1 VERARKEAVVDSLR
15 QVLSGA
21 TCVVVTRQSGLT
33 VAEMNDLRRQLRGAG
48 AGFRVTKNRLARRAL
63 AETPF
68 THLSP
73 LFTGPTAIAYSAD
86 AIAAARGIVEFA
98 NRNDKLTVVGGGL
111 AGSELD
117 AAAVKDLASMPS
129 LDEARGRLVGVLQAP
144 AARLAALLETP
155 AAGFARL
162 LSAHAESADS

>member
-1 VERARKEAVVDSLR
+1 VERARKEAVVESLR

-68 THLSP
+68 AHLSL
-73 LFTGPTAIAYSAD
+73 LFTGPAAIAYSAD